1 MITSAVES
9 LAQNSPVGMN
19 FEHRRGRHI
28 LIVEDDVPLAN
39 FLGDELQ
46 AQFFDVNSVHDGE
59 SALSILE
66 VGGCYDLI
74 ILDFNLLQREGIGL
88 LQRISRS
95 RPKMPI
101 IVLSACSRVEDK
113 VTALQSG
120 ACDVVVKPFSFL
132 ELLARVRG
140 HLRLHSPQIENVSRV
155 GDLTLHRDQRRVE
168 RNGRRIDL
176 TPREFAM
183 LDFMMANAG
192 RPVSR
197 NKIFEEVWHM
207 RHDPS
212 TNIVDVYMKYVRD
225 KVDLPQ
231 ERKLIHTMRGIG
243 YVLRDE

>member
-1 MITSAVES
+1 MITAPVES
-9 LAQNSPVGMN
+9 LAQTSPVLAN
-19 FEHRRGRHI
+19 FELRRGRHI
-28 LIVEDDVPLAN
+28 LIAEDDVPLAN
-39 FLGDELQ
+39 FLSDELE

-66 VGGCYDLI
+66 VGGRYDLI
-74 ILDFNLLQREGIGL
+74 ILDFNLLKHEGIGL

-101 IVLSACSRVEDK
+101 IVLSACTRVEDK

-140 HLRLHSPQIENVSRV
+140 HLRLHSPQIDNVSRV
-155 GDLTLHRDQRRVE
+155 GDLTLRRDERLVE

-183 LDFMMANAG
+183 LDFMLCNAG

-197 NKIFEEVWHM
+197 SKIFEEVWYM

-231 ERKLIHTMRGIG
+231 ESKLIHTIRGIG
-243 YVLRDE
+243 YVLRAE